1 MHLDESAA
9 SPIPEIPAKR
19 YFTISEV
26 STLCDVKPHV
36 LRYWE
41 QEFTALRPSKRRGN
55 RRYYRREDVL
65 IVSQIK
71 ALLYEQG
78 YTISGARVQLASQ
91 RVAQLQEAKST
102 PAPLVTLE
110 APIPAALKAQPQH
123 LPLIQDLQEVL
134 KILS

>member
-1 MHLDESAA
+1 MHLDQAA
-9 SPIPEIPAKR
+9 VNLMPEIPAKR

-26 STLCDVKPHV
+26 STICDVKPHV

-71 ALLYEQG
+71 ALLYDQG
-78 YTISGARVQLASQ
+78 YTISGARLQLK
-91 RVAQLQEAKST
+91 EAKHSIAVSSST
-102 PAPLVTLE
+102 AIDM
-110 APIPAALKAQPQH
+110 IPATPQSLQH
-123 LPLIQDLQEVL
+123 TALIQDLQEVL